1 MGTYFIAKVIS
12 GFGDVIITLICLQA
26 IMSWFV
32 SALPPGG
39 MRFYNLL
46 ASLTGAVYT
55 SVPETHGPVRLF
67 DGNRFFTS
75 HRHYRDSDGLQA
87 DSSGHSECLTRKNRL
102 NEKKSNDRDAPAKAR
117 PFVYQNLTGA
127 SFV

>member
-46 ASLTGAVYT
+46 ASLTE
-55 SVPETHGPVRLF
+55 PF
-67 DGNRFFTS
+67 I
-75 HRHYRDSDGLQA
+75 
-87 DSSGHSECLTRKNRL
+87 
-102 NEKKSNDRDAPAKAR
+102 R
-117 PFVYQNLTGA
+117 PFRRLTARFAYSMGIDFSPLIA
-127 SFV
+127 IIVIQMVCRLIAVAILSV